1 MRWSPNRNL
10 CCGRALA
17 SDLCNVGAVTAF
29 GLQSTASQVMR
40 HLCQGA
46 NRCHNLRDSGSK
58 ARWGH
63 NGLDAGPD
71 RRSAPD
77 SLILNLA
84 RRTPDV
90 LGLTPLFVAKRF
102 RRWERSLAIAR
113 DGWPISLTRTL
124 RRSLCLCCSLLH
136 LSSAIAAVSAPSLL
150 LPFHVQ
156 RSATSQPTTTPPTLP
171 LPPVPPTQ
179 PPAFVA
185 ASAAFFY
192 FPHRPSRFP

>member
-1 MRWSPNRNL
+1 VCAGAQIVICAAVVLWHR
-10 CCGRALA
+10 
-17 SDLCNVGAVTAF
+17 DLCNVGAVTAF

-84 RRTPDV
+84 RRTPDA
-90 LGLTPLFVAKRF
+90 LGLTPLFV
-102 RRWERSLAIAR
+102 AR

-124 RRSLCLCCSLLH
+124 RRSLCLYCSLLH